1 MPRDGARLRVGLA
14 YDLKDD
20 YLALGFSTLDVME
33 LDDEEV
39 VGELE
44 GALSSLGCETERI
57 GRGVGLARRLAAGE
71 RWDLV
76 LSIAEGM
83 RGRSREAQVPALCE
97 LFDQPYAFS
106 DPLTC
111 AVTLDKAVAKRI
123 VRDNGLLT
131 APFVVVRGAEEAD
144 AVELAPPVFVKPVA
158 EGSSKGITAGSL
170 VRRSEEVGP
179 RCRELLAALGQPVLV
194 ERFLPGREITVG
206 VVGNGAGA
214 RAVATMEV
222 VFTERAE
229 IEAYTTLNKDE
240 WRNRIAYRLVEEPE
254 VAAEARRLA
263 LAVYAALECRDV
275 ARIDLR
281 GDEHNRLHFLEVNP
295 LPGMH
300 PVRSDL
306 PIMARLAGVPY
317 EVLVGAILGAARS
330 RYGL

>member
-20 YLALGFSTLDVME
+20 YLALGFTPLDVME
-33 LDDEEV
+33 MDDEEV
-39 VGELE
+39 VAALE
-44 GALSSLGCETERI
+44 EGLASLGCEPERI
-57 GRGVGLARRLAAGE
+57 GRGVEVARRLATGE

-123 VRDNGLLT
+123 VRDHGLPT
-131 APFVVVRGAEEAD
+131 AAFAVVQDEAAAE
-144 AVELAPPVFVKPVA
+144 AVEVEPPVFVKPLA

-170 VRRSEEVGP
+170 VQRREELGL
-179 RCRELLAALGQPVLV
+179 RCREMLAALRQPVLV

-206 VVGNGAGA
+206 IVGNGASA
-214 RAVATMEV
+214 RAVAAMEV

-229 IEAYTTLNKDE
+229 IAAYTTLNKDE
-240 WRNRIAYRLVEEPE
+240 WRERMAYRLVEEPE

-263 LAVYAALECRDV
+263 LGAYAALGCRDV
-275 ARIDLR
+275 ARVDLR
-281 GDEHNRLHFLEVNP
+281 GDEHGRLHFLEINP
-295 LPGMH
+295 LPGLH

-306 PIMARLAGVPY
+306 PIMARLSGLSY
-317 EVLVGAILGAARS
+317 EALLGEILTATRA